1 MNNDVTLM
9 KQNKIKPPDLLS
21 KVRIGVIAELD
32 PADDYTS
39 VFIEVPHQTEELSPD
54 EARELARMLNR
65 YAGIAELQ
73 E

>member
-9 KQNKIKPPDLLS
+9 RKNKIKPPDPLS
-21 KVRIGVIAELD
+21 KVRVGVIEELD

-54 EARELARMLNR
+54 EARELARMLKM
-65 YAGIAELQ
+65 YAEIAEL
-73 E
+73 